1 MTPRLAAYLRRINYG
16 GPLDPGIRTLRML
29 HRAHLLA
36 ISYENIDVLLGEH
49 LPVDPADAF
58 EKIVTRKRGGW
69 CYEMNGLF
77 AWALGELGFEV
88 TLLGAAASRTRKGDL
103 ALMNHLAL
111 LVRLEKPYLAD
122 VGFGNGFIVPLALE
136 EGSHS
141 DGRFSFSLARIDEGW
156 WRFTN
161 RPSSGD
167 TFDFQEVPYGLEAF
181 EPKNTWLQTS
191 PESPFVR
198 DLVCHRFTDAGVVTL
213 RGAMLTTILPDE
225 IREERAHSRDR
236 LAEILRL
243 QFDLQPPNVD
253 QIWERVSA
261 NASAAR

>member
-1 MTPRLAAYLRRINYG
+1 MTPQLAAYLRRIGYG

-36 ISYENIDVLLGEH
+36 ISYENIDVLLGERVS
-49 LPVDPADAF
+49 LDPADAF

-77 AWALGELGFEV
+77 AWALRQLGFDV
-88 TLLGAAASRTRKGDL
+88 ALLGAAASRTHKGDL
-103 ALMNHLAL
+103 AMMNHLSL

-141 DGRFSFSLARIDEGW
+141 DGRFSFSLTRVEDGW

-167 TFDFQEVPYGLEAF
+167 TFDFQELAYGLEAF
-181 EPKNTWLQTS
+181 EPKNAWLQS
-191 PESPFVR
+191 SQESPFVR

-213 RGAMLTTILPDE
+213 RGTMLTTIIPDE

-236 LAEILRL
+236 LAEILHSY
-243 QFDLQPPNVD
+243 FDLHPANVD
-253 QIWERVSA
+253 RIWERTRA
-261 NASAAR
+261 HPSAAR